1 MKKHGG
7 KREGAGR
14 PTLGITRK
22 VSITLSEEHWKRIQ
36 DSEKTYSE
44 FFRKLTLE
52 KFEK

>member
-22 VSITLSEEHWKRIQ
+22 VSVTLSEEHWKRIE
-36 DSEKTYSE
+36 DSKKTFSE
-44 FFRKLTLE
+44 FFRELTLE